1 MVFAVLSIVKFVPF
15 VFIRS
20 IVICLSADGHHI
32 TPYTLLSESA
42 GLFTSMTLFVDKI
55 ASGKGILHHVD
66 AGHLAVMSIYSG
78 NLPFKREQA
87 ESFPRLS
94 AKIMKMFTYRL
105 LVFYHII
112 NTASID

>member
-1 MVFAVLSIVKFVPF
+1 MPF

-78 NLPFKREQA
+78 NLPFTEGVIADGR
-87 ESFPRLS
+87 RLE
-94 AKIMKMFTYRL
+94 AKINQSKRAWCKSHALNIF
-105 LVFYHII
+105 I
-112 NTASID
+112 

>member
-1 MVFAVLSIVKFVPF
+1 MPF

-78 NLPFKREQA
+78 NLPVNIKRVA
-87 ESFPRLS
+87 
-94 AKIMKMFTYRL
+94 
-105 LVFYHII
+105 
-112 NTASID
+112 NTPSCSPLFSHDKP

>member
-1 MVFAVLSIVKFVPF
+1 MPF

-66 AGHLAVMSIYSG
+66 AGHLAIMSIYSG
-78 NLPFKREQA
+78 NLPFTE
-87 ESFPRLS
+87 
-94 AKIMKMFTYRL
+94 KINYRKQL
-105 LVFYHII
+105 DATQ
-112 NTASID
+112 NAT

>member
-1 MVFAVLSIVKFVPF
+1 MPF

-78 NLPFKREQA
+78 NLPFSVVDQ
-87 ESFPRLS
+87 
-94 AKIMKMFTYRL
+94 
-105 LVFYHII
+105 
-112 NTASID
+112 TAGAAVRAPERSPHGLHKV

>member
-1 MVFAVLSIVKFVPF
+1 MPS

-55 ASGKGILHHVD
+55 SSGKGILHHVD

-94 AKIMKMFTYRL
+94 AFTNEKVQIG
-105 LVFYHII
+105 LVVDYHIFI
-112 NTASID
+112 IPSIKSF

>member
-1 MVFAVLSIVKFVPF
+1 MPF

-78 NLPFKREQA
+78 NLPLSQA
-87 ESFPRLS
+87 YFS
-94 AKIMKMFTYRL
+94 KKQIN
-105 LVFYHII
+105 II
-112 NTASID
+112 ILTI